1 MKAHMNVYVGNFGD
15 YEIPDNVMQKAEAM
29 NNGKRLT
36 DRRTKGAKYLK
47 RYGMALDI
55 DAESRR
61 LSAEMSEALFGKP
74 KKKRA

>member
-36 DRRTKGAKYLK
+36 DRRTKGAKLIEY
-47 RYGMALDI
+47 YGKCC
-55 DAESRR
+55 DATEEAKAMIESQL
-61 LSAEMSEALFGKP
+61 LSPHMT
-74 KKKRA
+74 